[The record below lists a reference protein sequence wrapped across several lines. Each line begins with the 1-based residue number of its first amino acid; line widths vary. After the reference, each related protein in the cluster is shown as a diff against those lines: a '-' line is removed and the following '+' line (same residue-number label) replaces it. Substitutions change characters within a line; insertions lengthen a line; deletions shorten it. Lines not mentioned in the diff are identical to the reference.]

1 MTLKIGTRQS
11 RLALVQTEMFARAL
25 RGRYPELKVETVKF
39 TTRGDRIL
47 DRPLDRIGGKGVFVE
62 EIEQA
67 LKSGEIDIAVHS
79 AKDLPVQLGA
89 GLEISGVLPRGD
101 HRDMLVMR
109 KGAQFSPAD
118 SFTVGT
124 GSLRR
129 RMNLSKLYPGAHF
142 ADIRGNVDTRLRKLS
157 DGEFDAIVLAAAGVE
172 RLGIA
177 MDGYTVRKFRYDEF
191 LPAPCQA
198 IIAAECAAGSA
209 AAEMVSEVSDRE
221 TMLCFN
227 AERGVISALGA
238 DCTVPVGAY
247 SEITGGVMRL
257 TISDRTG
264 NTAHGECPPEDS
276 AALIKEL
283 ISRL

>member
-1 MTLKIGTRQS
+1 MTLRIGTRQS
-11 RLALVQTEMFARAL
+11 RLALAQTEMFAAAL
-25 RGRYPELKVETVKF
+25 RQKYPEISVEIVKF

-67 LKSGEIDIAVHS
+67 LRNGEIDAAVHS
-79 AKDLPVQLGA
+79 AKDLPVQLGE

-101 HRDMLVMR
+101 HRDMLITR
-109 KGAQFSPAD
+109 KGTELSGR
-118 SFTVGT
+118 FTVGT

-129 RMNLSKLYPGAHF
+129 RMNLSKLYPHAVF
-142 ADIRGNVDTRLRKLS
+142 ADIRGNVDTRLCKLA
-157 DGEFDAIVLAAAGVE
+157 DGKYDAIILAAAGVE
-172 RLGIA
+172 RLGLSLE
-177 MDGYTVRKFRYDEF
+177 GFSVRKFEHTEF

-198 IIAAECAAGSA
+198 IIAAECVSGSP
-209 AAEMVSEVSDRE
+209 AAELVRSVSDQE

-227 AERGVISALGA
+227 AERGVIEALGA

-247 SEITGGVMRL
+247 SEISGGVFRL
-257 TISDRTG
+257 TLSDRNG
-264 NTAHGECPPEDS
+264 KTAYGECPPENG
-276 AALIKEL
+276 AVLIKEL

>member
-1 MTLKIGTRQS
+1 MTIRIGTRRS
-11 RLALVQTEMFARAL
+11 KLALAQTAMVAAAL
-25 RGRYPELKVETVKF
+25 KERFPGTEIQPVEIVTH
-39 TTRGDRIL
+39 GDRVL
-47 DRPLDRIGGKGVFVE
+47 DKPLDKIGGKGVFVE
-62 EIEQA
+62 EIEQTMR
-67 LKSGEIDIAVHS
+67 SGDIDIAVHS
-79 AKDLPVQLGA
+79 AKDLPVQLGE

-101 HRDMLVMR
+101 YRDMLVMR
-109 KGAQFSPAD
+109 KGAEFGSTD

-129 RMNLSKLYPGAHF
+129 RMNLAKLYPGAVF

-172 RLGIA
+172 RLGIP
-177 MDGYTVRKFRYDEF
+177 MDGFTVRKFGFDEF

-227 AERGVISALGA
+227 AERGVIAALGA

-247 SEITGGVMRL
+247 SEISGGVMRL
-257 TISDRTG
+257 TISDRNG
-264 NTAHGECPPEDS
+264 NTAQGECPPEDS

>member
-1 MTLKIGTRQS
+1 MTLRIGTRQS
-11 RLALVQTEMFARAL
+11 RLALAQTEMFELAL
-25 RGRYPELKVETVKF
+25 RQKYPELSVEIVKF

-67 LKSGEIDIAVHS
+67 LRNGEIDAAVHS
-79 AKDLPVQLGA
+79 AKDLPVQLGK

-101 HRDMLVMR
+101 HRDMLITR
-109 KGAQFSPAD
+109 KGTELSGR
-118 SFTVGT
+118 FTVGT

-129 RMNLSKLYPGAHF
+129 RMNLSKLYPHAVF
-142 ADIRGNVDTRLRKLS
+142 ADIRGNVDTRLRKLA
-157 DGEFDAIVLAAAGVE
+157 DGEYDAIILAAAGVE
-172 RLGIA
+172 RLGLSLE
-177 MDGYTVRKFRYDEF
+177 GFSVRKFEHTEF

-198 IIAAECAAGSA
+198 IIAAECVSGSP
-209 AAEMVSEVSDRE
+209 AAELVRSVSDQE

-227 AERGVISALGA
+227 AERGVIEALGA

-247 SEITGGVMRL
+247 SEISGGVLRL
-257 TISDRTG
+257 TLSDRNG
-264 NTAHGECPPEDS
+264 KTAYGECLPENG
-276 AALIKEL
+276 AVLIKEL

>member
-11 RLALVQTEMFARAL
+11 RLALVQTELFAQAL
-25 RGRYPELKVETVKF
+25 REKYPELSVDVVKF

-67 LKSGEIDIAVHS
+67 LNSGDIDIAVHS
-79 AKDLPVQLGA
+79 AKDLPVQLGE

-101 HRDMLVMR
+101 YRDMLLMR
-109 KGAQFSPAD
+109 KGEEFGSTD

-129 RMNLSKLYPGAHF
+129 RMNLAKLYPGAGF

-172 RLGIA
+172 RLGIP
-177 MDGYTVRKFRYDEF
+177 MDGFTVRKFGFDEF

-209 AAEMVSEVSDRE
+209 AAELVRGVSDRE
-221 TMLCFN
+221 TMLRFN
-227 AERGVISALGA
+227 AERGVIAALGA

-247 SEITGGVMRL
+247 SEISGGVMRL
-257 TISDRTG
+257 TISDRNG
-264 NTAHGECPPEDS
+264 NTAQGECPPEDS

>member
-11 RLALVQTEMFARAL
+11 LLALAQTEMFAAAIRNK
-25 RGRYPELKVETVKF
+25 YPEISIEIVKF

-62 EIEQA
+62 EIEQS
-67 LKSGEIDIAVHS
+67 LKSGDIDLAVHS
-79 AKDLPVQLGA
+79 AKDLPVQLGDV
-89 GLEISGVLPRGD
+89 LEISGVLPRGD

-109 KGAQFSPAD
+109 KENEFSPSD
-118 SFTVGT
+118 SFVVGT

-129 RMNLSKLYPGAHF
+129 RMNLKKLYPLAEF

-157 DGEFDAIVLAAAGVE
+157 DGEYGAIVLAAAGVE
-172 RLGIA
+172 RLGLS
-177 MDGYTVRKFRYDEF
+177 MEDFSVRKFEFNEF

-198 IIAAECAAGSA
+198 IIAAECAVGSNA
-209 AAEMVSEVSDRE
+209 AKIVQSVSDPA
-221 TMLCFN
+221 TMLCFA
-227 AERGVISALGA
+227 AERRVIEALGA
-238 DCTVPVGAY
+238 DCTVPIGAY
-247 SEITGGVMRL
+247 SEIRGGTMHL
-257 TISDRTG
+257 TISNADG
-264 NTAHGECPPEDS
+264 KIADGECPPENS

>member
-1 MTLKIGTRQS
+1 MTLRIGTRQS
-11 RLALVQTEMFARAL
+11 RLALAQTEMFELAL
-25 RGRYPELKVETVKF
+25 RQKYPELSVEIVKF

-67 LKSGEIDIAVHS
+67 LRNGEIDAAVHS
-79 AKDLPVQLGA
+79 AKDLPVQLGE

-101 HRDMLVMR
+101 HRDMLITR
-109 KGAQFSPAD
+109 KGTELSGR
-118 SFTVGT
+118 FTVGT

-129 RMNLSKLYPGAHF
+129 RMNLSKLYPHAVF
-142 ADIRGNVDTRLRKLS
+142 ADIRGNVDTRLRKLA
-157 DGEFDAIVLAAAGVE
+157 DGEYDAIILAAAGVE
-172 RLGIA
+172 RLGLSLE
-177 MDGYTVRKFRYDEF
+177 GFSVRKFEHTEF

-198 IIAAECAAGSA
+198 IIAAECVSGSP
-209 AAEMVSEVSDRE
+209 AAELVRSVSDQE

-227 AERGVISALGA
+227 AERGVIEALGA

-247 SEITGGVMRL
+247 SEISGGMLRL
-257 TISDRTG
+257 TLSDRNG
-264 NTAHGECPPEDS
+264 KTAYGECLPENG
-276 AALIKEL
+276 AVLIKEL

>member
-11 RLALVQTEMFARAL
+11 RLALAQTEMFAAAL
-25 RGRYPELKVETVKF
+25 RQEYPEINIEFVRF

-47 DRPLDRIGGKGVFVE
+47 DRPLDSIGGKGVFVE

-67 LKSGEIDIAVHS
+67 LKNGDIDVAVHS
-79 AKDLPVQLGA
+79 AKDLPVQLGD

-101 HRDMLVMR
+101 YRDMLVMR
-109 KGAQFSPAD
+109 KGSEFSPAD
-118 SFTVGT
+118 RFTVGT

-129 RMNLSKLYPGAHF
+129 RMNLAKLYPHAEF

-157 DGEFDAIVLAAAGVE
+157 DGEYDAIVLAAAGTE
-172 RLGIA
+172 RLGLSLA
-177 MDGYTVRKFRYDEF
+177 EFTVRKFEYTEF

-198 IIAAECAAGSA
+198 IIAAECSSGSRAADLVRS
-209 AAEMVSEVSDRE
+209 VSHRE

-227 AERGVISALGA
+227 AERGVTAALGA

-247 SEITGGVMRL
+247 SEISDGILRL
-257 TISDRTG
+257 TLSDRNG
-264 NTAHGECPPEDS
+264 NTAQGECPPEKGTE
-276 AALIKEL
+276 LIKEL
-283 ISRL
+283 ISQL

>member
-1 MTLKIGTRQS
+1 MTLRIGTRQS
-11 RLALVQTEMFARAL
+11 KLALAQTEMFANAL
-25 RGRYPELKVETVKF
+25 REKHPEIRVEVARF
-39 TTRGDRIL
+39 TTRGDRII
-47 DRPLDRIGGKGVFVE
+47 DRPLDKIGGKGVFVE
-62 EIEQA
+62 EIEHA

-101 HRDMLVMR
+101 YRDMLVMR
-109 KGAQFSPAD
+109 KNSEYSPAD
-118 SFTVGT
+118 RFTAGT

-129 RMNLSKLYPGAHF
+129 RMNLAKLYPNAEF

-157 DGEFDAIVLAAAGVE
+157 DGEYDAIVLAAAGVE
-172 RLGIA
+172 RLDID
-177 MDGYTVRKFRYDEF
+177 MSSFTVRKFSYDEF

-209 AAEMVSEVSDRE
+209 AADIVRSVSDAD
-221 TMLCFN
+221 TMRCFE
-227 AERGVISALGA
+227 AERGVIEALGA

-247 SEITGGVMRL
+247 SEIIGGVMRL
-257 TISDRTG
+257 TLSDKTG
-264 NTAHGECPPEDS
+264 KNAHGECSPKNS

-283 ISRL
+283 ISTL

>member
-11 RLALVQTEMFARAL
+11 RLALVQTELFAQAL
-25 RGRYPELKVETVKF
+25 REKYPELSVDVVKF

-101 HRDMLVMR
+101 YRDMLVMR
-109 KGAQFSPAD
+109 KGAEFGSTD
-118 SFTVGT
+118 SFNVGT

-129 RMNLSKLYPGAHF
+129 RMNLAKLYPGAVF

-172 RLGIA
+172 RLGIP
-177 MDGYTVRKFRYDEF
+177 MDGFTVRKFGFDEF
-191 LPAPCQA
+191 LSAPCQA

-227 AERGVISALGA
+227 AERGVIAALGA

-247 SEITGGVMRL
+247 SEISGGIMRL
-257 TISDRTG
+257 TISDRNG
-264 NTAHGECPPEDS
+264 NTAQGECPPEDS
-276 AALIKEL
+276 AVLIKEL

>member
-1 MTLKIGTRQS
+1 MTVKIGTRQS
-11 RLALVQTEMFARAL
+11 RLALVQTEMFAQAL
-25 RGRYPELKVETVKF
+25 REIHPEISIETVRF

-79 AKDLPVQLGA
+79 AKDLPVQLGS

-101 HRDMLVMR
+101 FRDMLVMR
-109 KGAQFSPAD
+109 KGAEYSTAD
-118 SFTVGT
+118 RFTVGT

-129 RMNLSKLYPGAHF
+129 RMNLAKLYPHAEF

-157 DGEFDAIVLAAAGVE
+157 DGEYGAIVLAAAGVE
-172 RLGIA
+172 RLGLD
-177 MDGYTVRKFRYDEF
+177 MSGFTLRKFSPDEF

-198 IIAAECAAGSA
+198 IIAAECVMGSP
-209 AAEMVSEVSDRE
+209 AAELVRSVSDPD
-221 TMLCFN
+221 TMLCFG
-227 AERGVISALGA
+227 AERGVIEALGA

-247 SEITGGVMRL
+247 SEIFGDVMRL
-257 TISDRTG
+257 TVSDKNGTIER
-264 NTAHGECPPEDS
+264 GECLPEDCS
-276 AALIKEL
+276 ALIKEL

>member
-11 RLALVQTEMFARAL
+11 RLALAQTEMFAAAL
-25 RGRYPELKVETVKF
+25 RRKYPELSIETVKF

-67 LKSGEIDIAVHS
+67 LKNGDIDIAVHS
-79 AKDLPVQLGA
+79 AKDLPVQLGE

-101 HRDMLVMR
+101 YRDMLVMR
-109 KGAQFSPAD
+109 KGGEFSPGD

-129 RMNLSKLYPGAHF
+129 RMNLARLYPNAGF
-142 ADIRGNVDTRLRKLS
+142 ADIRGNVDTRLRKLA
-157 DGEFDAIVLAAAGVE
+157 DGEYDAIILAAAGIE
-172 RLGIA
+172 RLGLSLREF
-177 MDGYTVRKFRYDEF
+177 TVRKFGYTEF

-198 IIAAECAAGSA
+198 IIAAECACGSP
-209 AAEMVSEVSDRE
+209 AAEIVRSVSDRE
-221 TMLCFN
+221 TMLCFK
-227 AERGVISALGA
+227 AERGVIEALGA
-238 DCTVPVGAY
+238 DCTVPVAAY
-247 SEITGGVMRL
+247 SEISGGKLRLTLSDKNGNKTGG
-257 TISDRTG
+257 
-264 NTAHGECPPEDS
+264 ECSPDDS
-276 AALIKEL
+276 ANLIKEL

>member
-1 MTLKIGTRQS
+1 MTVKIGTRQS
-11 RLALVQTEMFARAL
+11 RLALVQTEMLAQAL
-25 RGRYPELKVETVKF
+25 RKMHPEISAEIVGF

-47 DRPLDRIGGKGVFVE
+47 DRPLDKIGGKGVFVE

-67 LKSGEIDIAVHS
+67 LKSGRIDIAVHS
-79 AKDLPVQLGA
+79 AKDLPVQLGG

-101 HRDMLVMR
+101 CRDMLVMR
-109 KGAQFSPAD
+109 KGAEYSTAD

-129 RMNLSKLYPGAHF
+129 RMNLAKLYPHAEF

-157 DGEFDAIVLAAAGVE
+157 DGEYGAIVLAAAGVE
-172 RLGIA
+172 RLGID
-177 MDGYTVRKFRYDEF
+177 MSCFTMRKFSPGEF

-198 IIAAECAAGSA
+198 IIAAECASGSP
-209 AAEMVSEVSDRE
+209 AAELVRSISDPD
-221 TMLCFN
+221 TMLCFK
-227 AERGVISALGA
+227 AERGVIEALGA

-247 SEITGGVMRL
+247 SEINGGVMRL
-257 TISDRTG
+257 TLSDRNG
-264 NTAHGECPPEDS
+264 KTAHGECSPEDS

-283 ISRL
+283 ISTL

>member
-1 MTLKIGTRQS
+1 MTLRIGTRQS
-11 RLALVQTEMFARAL
+11 RLALAQTEMFELAL
-25 RGRYPELKVETVKF
+25 RQKYPELSVEIVKF

-67 LKSGEIDIAVHS
+67 LRNGEIDAAVHS
-79 AKDLPVQLGA
+79 AKDLPVQLGE

-101 HRDMLVMR
+101 HRDMLITR
-109 KGAQFSPAD
+109 KGTELSGR
-118 SFTVGT
+118 FTVGT

-129 RMNLSKLYPGAHF
+129 RMNLSKLYPHAVF
-142 ADIRGNVDTRLRKLS
+142 ADIRGNVDTRLRKLA
-157 DGEFDAIVLAAAGVE
+157 DGEYDAIILAAAGVE
-172 RLGIA
+172 RLGLSLE
-177 MDGYTVRKFRYDEF
+177 GFSVRKFEHTEF

-198 IIAAECAAGSA
+198 IIAAECVSGSP
-209 AAEMVSEVSDRE
+209 AAELVRSVSDQE

-227 AERGVISALGA
+227 AERGVIEALGA

-247 SEITGGVMRL
+247 SEISGGVLRL
-257 TISDRTG
+257 TLSDRNG
-264 NTAHGECPPEDS
+264 KTAYGECLPENG
-276 AALIKEL
+276 AVLIKEL

>member
-1 MTLKIGTRQS
+1 MTLRIGTRQS
-11 RLALVQTEMFARAL
+11 RLALAQTEMFAAAL
-25 RGRYPELKVETVKF
+25 RKKYPDISVEIVKF

-67 LKSGEIDIAVHS
+67 LRSGEIDAAVHS
-79 AKDLPVQLGA
+79 AKDLPVRLGE

-109 KGAQFSPAD
+109 KGAELSGKI
-118 SFTVGT
+118 TVGT

-129 RMNLSKLYPGAHF
+129 RMNFSKLCPQAEF
-142 ADIRGNVDTRLRKLS
+142 ADIRGNVDTRLRKLA
-157 DGEFDAIVLAAAGVE
+157 DGEYDAIILAAAGVE
-172 RLGIA
+172 RLGLSLSEFA
-177 MDGYTVRKFRYDEF
+177 VRKFEHTEF

-198 IIAAECAAGSA
+198 IIAVECVSGSA
-209 AAEMVSEVSDRE
+209 AAELVRSVSHRD
-221 TMLCFN
+221 TMLCFGV
-227 AERGVISALGA
+227 ERGVIEALGA

-247 SEITGGVMRL
+247 SEISGGKLRL
-257 TISDRTG
+257 TISDRNG
-264 NTAHGECPPEDS
+264 NTAYGECPLEDG

>member
-1 MTLKIGTRQS
+1 MKLRIGTRQS
-11 RLALVQTEMFARAL
+11 CLALAQTEMFAQAL
-25 RGRYPELKVETVKF
+25 RLKFPELDIETVKF

-67 LKSGEIDIAVHS
+67 LKTGQIGIAVHS
-79 AKDLPVQLGA
+79 AKDLPVQLGE

-101 HRDMLVMR
+101 YRDMLVMR
-109 KGAQFSPAD
+109 SSAEFTPAD

-129 RMNLSKLYPGAHF
+129 RMNLAILYPNVQF

-172 RLGIA
+172 RLGLSLEEF
-177 MDGYTVRKFRYDEF
+177 TVRKFSHEEF

-198 IIAAECAAGSA
+198 IIAAECAIGSA
-209 AAEMVSEVSDRE
+209 AAEYVRGVSDWE

-227 AERGVISALGA
+227 AERGVIAALGA

-247 SEITGGVMRL
+247 SDISVGVMRL
-257 TISDRTG
+257 TLSDRDG
-264 NTAHGECPPEDS
+264 KTARGECSPEDS

-283 ISRL
+283 ISNL